1 MTNKYKKEL
10 EELKRRVYNEKSLA
24 ELKRIGKLKKG
35 LLNVDQYKKANK
47 KDLVERLVKGS
58 QLSDESKKVLLEI
71 AQTKDLKVNASM
83 SKEVILQKIT
93 NPKLT
98 DLNENRLRKIAEK
111 KGVPLRTQLTN
122 RAIIQ
127 RLENPT
133 DYYTVESLKRLARSN
148 NIDVRRNISK
158 PELINILGERNLI
171 TTTPIT
177 AQESN
182 LGVLSSKVPIDLI
195 RKAKKKAQSAK
206 EALEIFKEYI
216 KNLKGYNIS
225 ANRLK
230 KLSKQLERKEKKATE
245 EKDRIFTPIIEASAF
260 KNYTNQYVMYN
271 TKANYEPIEFL
282 EYAKPAI
289 LNIFNSNRNIK
300 TILYLHCLMQNIQSI
315 IPVEF
320 AFHSKDLKLVLEGT
334 DISELY
340 NEMADEI
347 EEEIQK
353 VENSEGS
360 GYTFVKVIKLVL
372 HTTKWEPIYGSSYI
386 PLDPYLANKKAI
398 INMKNEDDKCFMWC
412 VLRALYPKDK
422 NAERIDKDLKSKQD
436 NINMKGI
443 CYPVSLKAIDHFE
456 HLNPNI
462 SISVLGYNKEDR
474 VFPLRISKYTG
485 CDYDIVLLLL
495 KEAEKGESGE
505 IKEKTHYTLV
515 KNKSALIA
523 SQINSHEHKRHLC
536 LNCFN
541 SFNSPETLEKHKEY
555 CYENES
561 IKTNMPSPNTYLRFK
576 NFLYSEKAPF
586 AVYADFESLIKPL
599 DNCDPDPN
607 KSYTKKYQKHEPISF
622 SYYIAVN
629 GVFKP
634 VLRKYTKTKP
644 EDADAMDVFIK
655 WLEEDVKAIANIEEK
670 EMIFTEEDRKHF
682 NNASDC
688 WICGEELGNDRVRDH
703 CHFTGRYRGPA
714 HNRCNLKYRKPKNI
728 SVFFH
733 NLSGYDSHLFIKKL
747 GTPNKNENIDCIPN
761 NEEKYI
767 SFSKTIVT
775 GQYTNK
781 KGEIKDKTFK
791 IVFKDSLK
799 FMSSSLGALVNNL
812 PKDAFKNLLK
822 YFTPKQAE
830 ILKQKGFYP
839 YEYMDSEE
847 KFNDTKLPPREAF
860 YSKLSGKGI
869 TEKDYKH
876 AGDVWNSFKMKTFL
890 EYHELYNITDVLLLA
905 DVFENFR
912 DLCLKIYGLDPVY
925 YFTAPGLAWDA
936 CLKITSI
943 DLELLS
949 DPNMLLM
956 FEKGI
961 RGGISIIS
969 NRYGKAN
976 NKYLRKGYNKNLPSK
991 YLMYLDAN
999 NLYGC
1004 AMSEKLPTHGFK
1016 WLSGGE
1022 MKKLFNNRVIQVWEK
1037 IPCILEVDLEYPE
1050 NLHDLHN
1057 DYPFCPEKVKC
1068 KNGVE
1073 KLIPNLN
1080 DKTKYIIHYKNLIQ
1094 CLRAGMKLKKI
1105 HRGIKFVES
1114 EWMKPYIDK
1123 NTNLRAKAKN
1133 NFEKDFFKLMNNS
1146 VFGKTMENIRNRVD
1160 VKLVNTKE
1168 KLRKLVAKPNFKGR
1182 KIFNENLVSVHMKKT
1197 SLTMNKPIYLG
1208 MCILDLSKI
1217 IMFDFHYNYIKSKYV
1232 DKAKLL
1238 FTDTDSLMYEIETE
1252 DFYKDIAGDV
1262 KNKFDTSDYP
1272 ENHPSGIPTGE
1283 NKKVLGMMKDEAAG
1297 KIIKEFVGLRSKL
1310 YSFVMDDGG
1319 EIKKCK
1325 GIKKQVVESSI
1336 RHEHYKT
1343 CLTTGK
1349 ELLRKQNILRSY
1361 EHEVYTEEVNKVAL
1375 SALDDK
1381 RYILSDGM
1389 DTLALG
1395 HYKIQQG
1402 DYRRE
1407 TDSKNLSQF
1416 PPPLNSLNDARQD
1429 DRRIK

>member
-1 MTNKYKKEL
+1 M
-10 EELKRRVYNEKSLA
+10 
-24 ELKRIGKLKKG
+24 
-35 LLNVDQYKKANK
+35 
-47 KDLVERLVKGS
+47 
-58 QLSDESKKVLLEI
+58 
-71 AQTKDLKVNASM
+71 
-83 SKEVILQKIT
+83 
-93 NPKLT
+93 
-98 DLNENRLRKIAEK
+98 
-111 KGVPLRTQLTN
+111 
-122 RAIIQ
+122 
-127 RLENPT
+127 
-133 DYYTVESLKRLARSN
+133 
-148 NIDVRRNISK
+148 
-158 PELINILGERNLI
+158 
-171 TTTPIT
+171 
-177 AQESN
+177 
-182 LGVLSSKVPIDLI
+182 
-195 RKAKKKAQSAK
+195 
-206 EALEIFKEYI
+206 
-216 KNLKGYNIS
+216 
-225 ANRLK
+225 
-230 KLSKQLERKEKKATE
+230 ERKEKKAKE
-245 EKDRIFTPIIEASAF
+245 EKDRIFTPTREASAF

-271 TKANYEPIEFL
+271 TIANLGPLVFL
-282 EYAKPAI
+282 TYAKPAI

-300 TILYLHCLMQNIQSI
+300 TILYLHCLMERIATTGDKVI
-315 IPVEF
+315 KEF
-320 AFHSKDLKLVLEGT
+320 AFHSKDLKLVLEET
-334 DISELY
+334 EESELY
-340 NEMADEI
+340 NEMVEEI

-353 VENSEGS
+353 VQNAEGS
-360 GYTFVKVIKLVL
+360 GWQFLKVIKLVL
-372 HTTKWEPIYGSSYI
+372 HTTKWEPLYGSSYI
-386 PLDPYLANKKAI
+386 PLDPYLANKKAL
-398 INMKNEDDKCFMWC
+398 INMQNEDDKCFMWS
-412 VLRALYPKDK
+412 VLRALYPKD
-422 NAERIDKDLKSKQD
+422 NHPERIDKDLKSKQD
-436 NINMKGI
+436 SINMDGI
-443 CYPVSLKAIDHFE
+443 CYPVNFRAIDRFE

-462 SISVLGYNKEDR
+462 SISVLGYNKEER
-474 VFPLRISKYTG
+474 VFPLKISKCTG
-485 CDYDIVLLLL
+485 CDNDIVLLLL
-495 KEAEKGESGE
+495 KEAVKGENGE

-523 SQINSHEHKRHLC
+523 SQINNHKGSREIC

-541 SFNSPETLEKHKEY
+541 SFNSPKTLEKHKEY

-561 IKTNMPSPNTYLRFK
+561 VKTTMPPPGTYLRFK
-576 NFLYSEKAPF
+576 NFLHSEKAPF
-586 AVYADFESLIKPL
+586 AVYADFESLIKPM

-607 KSYTKKYQKHEPISF
+607 KSYTKKYQKHKPISF
-622 SYYIAVN
+622 SYYIN
-629 GVFKP
+629 SSIDGVFKP

-670 EMIFTEEDRKHF
+670 EMIFTEEDRKQF
-682 NNASDC
+682 NKALDC
-688 WICGEELGNDRVRDH
+688 WICGEYLGNDRVRDH

-781 KGEIKDKTFK
+781 KGEVKNKTFK

-839 YEYMDSEE
+839 CDYMDSEE

-860 YSKLSGKGI
+860 YSKLSGRGI

-876 AGDVWNSFKMKTFL
+876 AWNVWNSFKMKTFK

-912 DLCLKIYGLDPVY
+912 ELCLKIYGLDSVY

-936 CLKITSI
+936 CLKITGI
-943 DLELLS
+943 ELELLS
-949 DPNMLLM
+949 ETNMLLM

-969 NRYGKAN
+969 NRYGRAN
-976 NKYLRKGYNKNLPSK
+976 NKYMQKGFNKNKPSK

-1016 WLSGGE
+1016 WLTGGE
-1022 MKKLFNNRVIQVWEK
+1022 MEKNYENRHNLNK
-1037 IPCILEVDLEYPE
+1037 MPCILEVDLEYPE

-1057 DYPFCPEKVKC
+1057 DYPLCPEKVKC

-1073 KLIPNLN
+1073 KLIPNLRN
-1080 DKTKYIIHYKNLIQ
+1080 KKKYVLHYKNLIQ
-1094 CLRAGMKLKKI
+1094 CLDMGLKVTRI

-1182 KIFNENLVSVHMKKT
+1182 KIFSENLVSVHMKKT
-1197 SLTMNKPIYLG
+1197 SLTMNKPVYLG
-1208 MCILDLSKI
+1208 MCILDLSKT
-1217 IMFDFHYNYIKSKYV
+1217 IMYDFHYNYIKSKYG

-1238 FTDTDSLMYEIETE
+1238 FTDTDSFMYEIETE
-1252 DFYKDIAGDV
+1252 DFYKDISGDV
-1262 KNKFDTSDYP
+1262 KDRFDTSDYP
-1272 ENHPSGIPTGE
+1272 ENHPSGIPTGI

-1310 YSFVMDDGG
+1310 YSFIMDDG
-1319 EIKKCK
+1319 EETKKCK

-1343 CLTTGK
+1343 CLLTGK
-1349 ELLRKQNILRSY
+1349 ELLRKLNILRSY
-1361 EHEVYTEEVNKVAL
+1361 NHEVYTEEINKVAL

-1381 RYILSDGM
+1381 RYILKDGM
-1389 DTLALG
+1389 DTLAWW
-1395 HYKIQQG
+1395 HYKIK
-1402 DYRRE
+1402 D
-1407 TDSKNLSQF
+1407 
-1416 PPPLNSLNDARQD
+1416 
-1429 DRRIK
+1429 I

>member
-1 MTNKYKKEL
+1 MTNEYKKEI
-10 EELKRRVYNEKSLA
+10 EETDRRIYNEKSLA
-24 ELKRIGKLKKG
+24 ELKRIGKKEG

-47 KDLVERLVKGS
+47 KDLVERLVKGR
-58 QLSDESKKVLLEI
+58 QLSDNNKDVLLEI
-71 AQTKDLKVNASM
+71 AQTKKDLKVNASM
-83 SKEVILQKIT
+83 SKKVILQKIT

-98 DLNENRLRKIAEK
+98 DLSENLLRKIAK
-111 KGVPLRTQLTN
+111 NKGVPLRSQMTN
-122 RAIIQ
+122 KAIIQ

-133 DYYTVESLKRLARSN
+133 DYYTVESLKRLARSKK
-148 NIDVRRNISK
+148 IDVRRNISK

-182 LGVLSSKVPIDLI
+182 LGFFEQIIPIPLI
-195 RKAKKKAQSAK
+195 ESGKKKARSAK
-206 EALEIFKEYI
+206 EALENLKEYI
-216 KNLKGYNIS
+216 LNLKLFYDIS

-230 KLSKQLERKEKKATE
+230 KLSKQLERKEKK
-245 EKDRIFTPIIEASAF
+245 EKDERDKIFTPILEASAF
-260 KNYTNQYVMYN
+260 ENYTNQYGIYN
-271 TKANYEPIEFL
+271 NINAPYTPKEFL
-282 EYAKPAI
+282 AYAKPVI
-289 LNIFNSNRNIK
+289 LNIFKSNRNIK
-300 TILYLHCLMQNIQSI
+300 TMLYLHCIMSRDEGYDEEDEGYND
-315 IPVEF
+315 VRDGRRRMTAKF
-320 AFHSKDLKLVLEGT
+320 AFHSKGLKLVLEGT

-353 VENSEGS
+353 VNESEGS
-360 GYTFVKVIKLVL
+360 GWTLVGVISLVL
-372 HTTKWEPIYGSSYI
+372 HVTKWEPIYGSSYI
-386 PLDPYLANKKAI
+386 PLDPYIANKKAI

-412 VLRALYPKDK
+412 VLRALYPKNDHP
-422 NAERIDKDLKSKQD
+422 ERIDKDLKSKQD
-436 NINMKGI
+436 IINMKGI

-495 KEAEKGESGE
+495 KEAEKGENGE

-523 SQINSHEHKRHLC
+523 SQKNNHKGKRHLC

-541 SFNSPETLEKHKEY
+541 SFNTSESLNKYKEY
-555 CYENES
+555 CYENKS
-561 IKTNMPSPNTYLRFK
+561 VKITMPPQNTYLRFK
-576 NFLYSEKAPF
+576 NFHHSEKAPF

-629 GVFKP
+629 GVFFKP

-644 EDADAMDVFIK
+644 EHADAMDIFIK
-655 WLEEDVKAIANIEEK
+655 WLEEDVKDIANIEPK

-714 HNRCNLKYRKPKNI
+714 HNKCNLKYRKPKNI

-733 NLSGYDSHLFIKKL
+733 NLSGYDSHLFIKKI
-747 GTPNKNENIDCIPN
+747 GTSNKNENIDCIPN

-767 SFSKTIVT
+767 SFSKTKVT

-781 KGEIKDKTFK
+781 KGEVKDKTFK

-799 FMSSSLGALVNNL
+799 FMSSSLGVLVNNL
-812 PKDAFKNLLK
+812 PKDAFKNLLN

-860 YSKLSGKGI
+860 YSNLSGKGI

-876 AGDVWNSFKMKTFL
+876 AGDVWNSFKMKTFK

-936 CLKITSI
+936 CLKITDI

-969 NRYGKAN
+969 NRYGEAN
-976 NKYLRKGYNKNLPSK
+976 NKYMRKGFNKNKPSK

-1016 WLSGGE
+1016 WLSCGE
-1022 MKKLFNNRVIQVWEK
+1022 MEKLFNNQVLQVWEK

-1057 DYPFCPEKVKC
+1057 DYPFCPERVKC

-1123 NTNLRAKAKN
+1123 NTNLRAMAKN

-1168 KLRKLVAKPNFKGR
+1168 KLRKLVAKPNLR
-1182 KIFNENLVSVHMKKT
+1182 SPPKIFSENLVSVHMRKT
-1197 SLTMNKPIYLG
+1197 SLLMNKPIYIG
-1208 MCILDLSKI
+1208 MCILELSKI
-1217 IMFDFHYNYIKSKYV
+1217 IMFDFH
-1232 DKAKLL
+1232 
-1238 FTDTDSLMYEIETE
+1238 
-1252 DFYKDIAGDV
+1252 
-1262 KNKFDTSDYP
+1262 
-1272 ENHPSGIPTGE
+1272 
-1283 NKKVLGMMKDEAAG
+1283 
-1297 KIIKEFVGLRSKL
+1297 
-1310 YSFVMDDGG
+1310 
-1319 EIKKCK
+1319 
-1325 GIKKQVVESSI
+1325 
-1336 RHEHYKT
+1336 
-1343 CLTTGK
+1343 
-1349 ELLRKQNILRSY
+1349 
-1361 EHEVYTEEVNKVAL
+1361 
-1375 SALDDK
+1375 
-1381 RYILSDGM
+1381 
-1389 DTLALG
+1389 
-1395 HYKIQQG
+1395 
-1402 DYRRE
+1402 
-1407 TDSKNLSQF
+1407 
-1416 PPPLNSLNDARQD
+1416 
-1429 DRRIK
+1429 

>member
-1 MTNKYKKEL
+1 MTNKYKKEV
-10 EELKRRVYNEKSLA
+10 EEINRRVYNEKSLA
-24 ELKRIGKLKKG
+24 RLKIIGKKKG
-35 LLNVDQYKKANK
+35 LLNVDQYKKTNK
-47 KDLVERLVKGS
+47 KDLVERLVKGR
-58 QLSDESKKVLLEI
+58 QLKDESENVLLGI
-71 AQTKDLKVNASM
+71 AQNKDLKVNESM
-83 SKEVILQKIT
+83 SKNVILQKIT
-93 NPKLT
+93 SPKLT
-98 DLNENRLRKIAEK
+98 DYKESYLRKIAEK
-111 KGVPLRTQLTN
+111 KGIPLRSQLTN
-122 RAIIQ
+122 KEIIK

-182 LGVLSSKVPIDLI
+182 LGVLASKVPIELI

-216 KNLKGYNIS
+216 KNLKSYNIS
-225 ANRLK
+225 ADRLK
-230 KLSKQLERKEKKATE
+230 KLSKQLERKEKKAKE
-245 EKDRIFTPIIEASAF
+245 EKDRIFTPTREASAF

-271 TKANYEPIEFL
+271 TKANYEPLEFL

-300 TILYLHCLMQNIQSI
+300 TILYLHCHMERIATIGDNEIK
-315 IPVEF
+315 EF
-320 AFHSKDLKLVLEGT
+320 AFHSNDLKLVLEGT
-334 DISELY
+334 DESELY
-340 NEMADEI
+340 NEMKDEI

-353 VENSEGS
+353 VQNAEGS
-360 GYTFVKVIKLVL
+360 GWQFLKVIKLVL

-398 INMKNEDDKCFMWC
+398 INMQNEDDKCFMWS
-412 VLRALYPKDK
+412 VLRALYPK
-422 NAERIDKDLKSKQD
+422 NIHPERIDKDLKSKQD

-443 CYPVSLKAIDHFE
+443 CYPVDFRAIDRFE

-462 SISVLGYNKEDR
+462 SISVLGYNKEEG
-474 VFPLRISKYTG
+474 VFPLKISKYTG
-485 CDYDIVLLLL
+485 CDNDIVLLLL
-495 KEAEKGESGE
+495 KEAEKGENGE

-523 SQINSHEHKRHLC
+523 SQKNNHEHKRHLC

-541 SFNSPETLEKHKEY
+541 SFNSSETLEKHKEY

-561 IKTNMPSPNTYLRFK
+561 VKINMPPPSTYLRFNK
-576 NFLYSEKAPF
+576 FHHSEKTPF
-586 AVYADFESLIKPL
+586 VIYADFESLIKPM
-599 DNCDPDPN
+599 DNCNPDPN

-622 SYYIAVN
+622 SYYILCSID
-629 GVFKP
+629 GVYKP
-634 VLRKYTKTKP
+634 VLRKYTQTKP
-644 EDADAMDVFIK
+644 EGANAMDVFIK
-655 WLEEDVKAIANIEEK
+655 WLEEDVKAIANIEPK
-670 EMIFTEEDRKHF
+670 QMIFTEEDRKHF
-682 NNASDC
+682 NKASDC
-688 WICGEELGNDRVRDH
+688 WICGEYLANDRVRDH

-714 HNRCNLKYRKPKNI
+714 HNSCNLKYRKPKSI

-733 NLSGYDSHLFIKKL
+733 NLSGYDSHLFIKKI
-747 GTPNKNENIDCIPN
+747 GCSINKKENLKCIPY
-761 NEEKYI
+761 NEEKYLT
-767 SFSKTIVT
+767 FTKTIIT
-775 GQYTNK
+775 GQYKNK
-781 KGEIKDKTFK
+781 KGEDKDKTFD

-847 KFNDTKLPPREAF
+847 KFNDTKIPPREAF
-860 YSKLSGKGI
+860 YSKLSGRGI

-876 AGDVWNSFKMKTFL
+876 AGNVWNSFKMKTFK

-936 CLKITSI
+936 CLKITDI
-943 DLELLS
+943 ELELLS

-969 NRYGKAN
+969 NRYGEAN
-976 NKYLRKGYNKNLPSK
+976 NKYMQKGFNKNKPSK

-1016 WLSGGE
+1016 WLTGGE
-1022 MKKLFNNRVIQVWEK
+1022 MEKLFNNRVIQVWEK
-1037 IPCILEVDLEYPE
+1037 TPCILEVDLEYPE

-1057 DYPFCPEKVKC
+1057 DYPFCPERVKY

-1073 KLIPNLN
+1073 KLIPNLR

-1094 CLRAGMKLKKI
+1094 CLKAGMKLKKI

-1114 EWMKPYIDK
+1114 EWMKPYIEK
-1123 NTNLRAKAKN
+1123 NTNLRTKAKN

-1168 KLRKLVAKPNFKGR
+1168 KLRKLAAKPNFKGR
-1182 KIFNENLVSVHMKKT
+1182 KIFSENLVSVHMKKT
-1197 SLTMNKPIYLG
+1197 SLTMNKPVYLG
-1208 MCILDLSKI
+1208 MCILELSKI
-1217 IMFDFHYNYIKSKYV
+1217 IMFDFHYNYIKSKYA

-1238 FTDTDSLMYEIETE
+1238 FTDTDSLMYQIETE
-1252 DFYKDIAGDV
+1252 DFYKDITKDV
-1262 KNKFDTSDYP
+1262 KDRFDTSDYP
-1272 ENHPSGIPTGE
+1272 ENHPSGIPTGI
-1283 NKKVLGMMKDEAAG
+1283 NKKVLGMMEDEAAG

-1310 YSFVMDDGG
+1310 YSFIMDDGG
-1319 EIKKCK
+1319 ETKKCK
-1325 GIKKQVVESSI
+1325 GIKRQVVESSI

-1361 EHEVYTEEVNKVAL
+1361 NHEVYTEEVNKVAL

-1389 DTLALG
+1389 DTLAWG
-1395 HYKIQQG
+1395 HYKIK
-1402 DYRRE
+1402 D
-1407 TDSKNLSQF
+1407 K
-1416 PPPLNSLNDARQD
+1416 
-1429 DRRIK
+1429 

>member
-1 MTNKYKKEL
+1 MTNKYKKER
-10 EELKRRVYNEKSLA
+10 EEINRRIYANKSLPM
-24 ELKRIGKLKKG
+24 LKIIGKKKG

-47 KDLVERLVKGS
+47 NVLVERLVKGR
-58 QLSDESKKVLLEI
+58 QLSDESKNVLLEK
-71 AQTKDLKVNASM
+71 AQNENLKVNASM
-83 SKEVILQKIT
+83 SKKDILKKISS
-93 NPKLT
+93 PKLT
-98 DLNENRLRKIAEK
+98 DLNEKRLRKLAEK
-111 KGVPLRTQLTN
+111 GGIPLRSQMTN

-133 DYYTVESLKRLARSN
+133 NYYTVESLKRLARSN

-182 LGVLSSKVPIDLI
+182 LGVAASNVPIEII

-206 EALEIFKEYI
+206 EALENFKEYI
-216 KNLKGYNIS
+216 KNLKSYNIS
-225 ANRLK
+225 ADRLK
-230 KLSKQLERKEKKATE
+230 KLTKQLERKEKKAKE
-245 EKDRIFTPIIEASAF
+245 EKDRIFTPIREASAF
-260 KNYTNQYVMYN
+260 KNYTNQYVMNN
-271 TKANYEPIEFL
+271 TKANYDPIEFL
-282 EYAKPAI
+282 ADAKPAI
-289 LNIFNSNRNIK
+289 VNIFNSNRNIK
-300 TILYLHCLMQNIQSI
+300 TILYLHCLMERIETTGDKVI
-315 IPVEF
+315 KEF

-334 DISELY
+334 DE
-340 NEMADEI
+340 NEIYDEMVEEI

-353 VENSEGS
+353 VQNAEGS
-360 GYTFVKVIKLVL
+360 GWQFLKVIKLVL
-372 HTTKWEPIYGSSYI
+372 HTTRWDPINAGSYI
-386 PLDPYLANKKAI
+386 DLPEALKNKHAI
-398 INMKNEDDKCFMWC
+398 INMKNQDEECFKWC
-412 VLRALYPKDK
+412 VLRALCPKDK

-436 NINMKGI
+436 TLNMKGI
-443 CYPVSLKAIDHFE
+443 RYPVNFRDIDRFE
-456 HLNPNI
+456 SQNPEI
-462 SISVLGYNKEDR
+462 SITILGYNKDER
-474 VFPLRISKYTG
+474 VYPLKISRYTG
-485 CDYDIVLLLL
+485 CEHDITLLLI
-495 KEAEKGESGE
+495 KDGEKS
-505 IKEKTHYTLV
+505 HYCLV
-515 KNKSALIA
+515 KNLSALLQ
-523 SQINSHEHKRHLC
+523 SQINNHKGIRNIC

-541 SFNSPETLEKHKEY
+541 GFNTPDSLNKHKEY
-555 CYENES
+555 CYNNECVK
-561 IKTNMPSPNTYLRFK
+561 IVMPPSGTYLRFK
-576 NFLYSEKAPF
+576 NFPHSEKAPF
-586 AVYADFESLIKPL
+586 AVYADFESLIKPM

-607 KSYTKKYQKHEPISF
+607 KSYTKKHQKHEPISF
-622 SYYIAVN
+622 SYYILCSID
-629 GVFKP
+629 GVYKP
-634 VLRKYTKTKP
+634 VLRKYTQTKP
-644 EDADAMDVFIK
+644 EGANAIDVFIK

-670 EMIFTEEDRKHF
+670 EIIFTEEDRKQF
-682 NNASDC
+682 NKASDC
-688 WICGEELGNDRVRDH
+688 WICGEYLGNDRVRDH

-714 HNRCNLKYRKPKNI
+714 HNSCNLKYRKPKSI

-747 GTPNKNENIDCIPN
+747 GSPNKNENIDCIPN

-767 SFSKTIVT
+767 SFSKTIKT

-781 KGEIKDKTFK
+781 KGEVKDKTFK

-839 YEYMDSEE
+839 YEYMDSIE
-847 KFNDTKLPPREAF
+847 KFNNTKLPPREAF
-860 YSKLSGKGI
+860 YSKLSGRGI
-869 TEKDYKH
+869 KEKDYNH
-876 AGDVWNSFKMKTFL
+876 AWNVWNTFKMKTFK

-936 CLKITSI
+936 CLKMTDI

-949 DPNMLLM
+949 DPNMSLM

-969 NRYGKAN
+969 NRYGEAN
-976 NKYLRKGYNKNLPSK
+976 NKYMRKGFNKNKPSK

-1004 AMSEKLPTHGFK
+1004 AMSMKLPTHGFK
-1016 WLSGGE
+1016 WLTGGE
-1022 MKKLFNNRVIQVWEK
+1022 MEKIYENRHNLNK
-1037 IPCILEVDLEYPE
+1037 IPCILEVGLKYPE

-1073 KLIPNLN
+1073 KLIPNLR
-1080 DKTKYIIHYKNLIQ
+1080 DKKKYVLHYKNLIQ
-1094 CLRAGMKLKKI
+1094 CLDMGLKI
-1105 HRGIKFVES
+1105 THIYRGIKFIES
-1114 EWMKPYIDK
+1114 EWMKPYIEK
-1123 NTNLRAKAKN
+1123 NTNLRTKAKN
-1133 NFEKDFFKLMNNS
+1133 NFEKDFYKLMNNS

-1160 VKLVNTKE
+1160 VKLVNTEE
-1168 KLRKLVAKPNFKGR
+1168 KLRKLAAKPNFRSR
-1182 KIFNENLVSVHMKKT
+1182 KIFSENLVSVHMKKT
-1197 SLTMNKPIYLG
+1197 SLTMNKPVYLG
-1208 MCILDLSKI
+1208 MCILELSKT
-1217 IMFDFHYNYIKSKYV
+1217 IMYDFHYNYIKSKYG

-1238 FTDTDSLMYEIETE
+1238 FTDTDSFMYEIETE
-1252 DFYKDIAGDV
+1252 DFYKDISGDV
-1262 KNKFDTSDYP
+1262 KDRFDTSDYP
-1272 ENHPSGIPTGE
+1272 ENHPSGIPTGI

-1310 YSFVMDDGG
+1310 YSFIMDDGG
-1319 EIKKCK
+1319 ETKKCK
-1325 GIKKQVVESSI
+1325 GIKRQVVESSI

-1349 ELLRKQNILRSY
+1349 ELLRKQNILKSY

-1389 DTLALG
+1389 HTLAWG
-1395 HYKIQQG
+1395 HYKIK
-1402 DYRRE
+1402 D
-1407 TDSKNLSQF
+1407 N
-1416 PPPLNSLNDARQD
+1416 
-1429 DRRIK
+1429 

>member
-111 KGVPLRTQLTN
+111 KGIPLRTQLTN

-225 ANRLK
+225 ADRLK

-245 EKDRIFTPIIEASAF
+245 EKDRIFTPILEASAF

-282 EYAKPAI
+282 AYAKPAI
-289 LNIFNSNRNIK
+289 LNIFKSNQNIK
-300 TILYLHCLMQNIQSI
+300 TMLYLHCLMQNIQSTT
-315 IPVEF
+315 PVEF

-340 NEMADEI
+340 NGMADEI

-353 VENSEGS
+353 VENAEGS

-372 HTTKWEPIYGSSYI
+372 HVTKWQPLYGSSYI

-422 NAERIDKDLKSKQD
+422 NSERIDKDLKSKQD
-436 NINMKGI
+436 IINMKGI
-443 CYPVSLKAIDHFE
+443 CYPVSLNGIKRFE
-456 HLNPNI
+456 ELNPNI
-462 SISVLGYNKEDR
+462 SISVLGYNKGG
-474 VFPLRISKYTG
+474 VLPLQISKHTE
-485 CDYDIVLLLL
+485 CEYDIVLLLL
-495 KEAEKGESGE
+495 KEAVTGENGE

-515 KNKSALIA
+515 KNKSALIT
-523 SQINSHEHKRHLC
+523 SQKNNHKGKRHVC

-541 SFNSPETLEKHKEY
+541 SFNILESLNKHKEY
-555 CYENES
+555 CYKNKCV
-561 IKTNMPSPNTYLRFK
+561 KTNMPPQNTYLRFK
-576 NFLYSEKAPF
+576 NFLHSEKAPF

-622 SYYIAVN
+622 SYYILCSID
-629 GVFKP
+629 GVYKP
-634 VLRKYTKTKP
+634 VLRKYTQTKP
-644 EDADAMDVFIK
+644 EDADAMDIFIK
-655 WLEEDVKAIANIEEK
+655 WLEEDVKDIANIEVK

-688 WICGEELGNDRVRDH
+688 WICGEKLENDRVRDH

-714 HNRCNLKYRKPKNI
+714 HNKCNLKYRKPNNI

-733 NLSGYDSHLFIKKL
+733 NLSGYDSHLFIKKI
-747 GTPNKNENIDCIPN
+747 GCSINKNENIKCIPT

-767 SFSKTIVT
+767 SFTKTIVT

-781 KGEIKDKTFK
+781 KGKVKDKTFD

-799 FMSSSLGALVNNL
+799 FMSSSLEALVNNL
-812 PKDAFKNLLK
+812 PKDAFKNLIK

-869 TEKDYKH
+869 TEKDYEH
-876 AGDVWNSFKMKTFL
+876 AGNVWISFKMKTFK

-925 YFTAPGLAWDA
+925 YFTAPQLAWDA
-936 CLKITSI
+936 CLKMTSVK
-943 DLELLS
+943 LELLS
-949 DPNMLLM
+949 DEDMLLM
-956 FEKGI
+956 FEEGI

-969 NRYGKAN
+969 NRYGEAN
-976 NKYLRKGYNKNLPSK
+976 NKYMRKGFNKNKPSK

-1016 WLSGGE
+1016 WLLDREIG
-1022 MKKLFNNRVIQVWEK
+1022 KLFNNQVLQVWEK

-1057 DYPFCPEKVKC
+1057 DYPFCPERVEC
-1068 KNGVE
+1068 KNGVK
-1073 KLIPNLN
+1073 KLIPNLRG
-1080 DKTKYIIHYKNLIQ
+1080 KTKYIIHYKNLIQ

-1114 EWMKPYIDK
+1114 EWMKSYIDK
-1123 NTNLRAKAKN
+1123 NTNLRAMAKN

-1146 VFGKTMENIRNRVD
+1146 VFGKTMENLRNRVD
-1160 VKLVNTKE
+1160 VRLVNTKE
-1168 KLRKLVAKPNFKGR
+1168 KLRKLVAKPNFKSR
-1182 KIFNENLVSVHMKKT
+1182 KIFNENLVSVHMSKT
-1197 SLTMNKPIYLG
+1197 SLLMNKPIYLG

-1217 IMFDFHYNYIKSKYV
+1217 IMYDFHYNYIKSKYA

-1252 DFYKDIAGDV
+1252 DFYKDISGDV
-1262 KNKFDTSDYP
+1262 KDRFDTSDYP

-1283 NKKVLGMMKDEAAG
+1283 NKKVLGMMKDEVAG

-1319 EIKKCK
+1319 ETKKCK

-1361 EHEVYTEEVNKVAL
+1361 DHEVYTEEVNKVAL

-1381 RYILSDGM
+1381 RHILSDGM

-1395 HYKIQQG
+1395 HYKIV
-1402 DYRRE
+1402 
-1407 TDSKNLSQF
+1407 
-1416 PPPLNSLNDARQD
+1416 
-1429 DRRIK
+1429 

>member
-1 MTNKYKKEL
+1 MTNKNKKEI
-10 EELKRRVYNEKSLA
+10 EEIRRRVYNEKSLV
-24 ELKRIGKLKKG
+24 ELKRIGKVKKG

-47 KDLVERLVKGS
+47 KDLVERLLKGR
-58 QLSDESKKVLLEI
+58 QLKDESKDVLLGI
-71 AQTKDLKVNASM
+71 AQNEGIKVNASM
-83 SKEVILQKIT
+83 SKNVILQKIT
-93 NPKLT
+93 SPKLT
-98 DLNENRLRKIAEK
+98 DLNENRLRNIAEK
-111 KGVPLRTQLTN
+111 KGIPLRTQLTN
-122 RAIIQ
+122 KAIIQ

-182 LGVLSSKVPIDLI
+182 LGVLTSKVPIYLI
-195 RKAKKKAQSAK
+195 RNVKKKAKNAK
-206 EALEIFKEYI
+206 EALENLKEYI
-216 KNLKGYNIS
+216 ENLKYYKIS
-225 ANRLK
+225 ANILK
-230 KLSKQLERKEKKATE
+230 KLSKQLERKEKK
-245 EKDRIFTPIIEASAF
+245 EKEVRDKIFTPIKEKSAF
-260 KNYTNQYVMYN
+260 KNYTYQYVINNIGDYKVN
-271 TKANYEPIEFL
+271 EVL
-282 EYAKPAI
+282 GYAKPAI
-289 LNIFNSNRNIK
+289 LNIFKSNRNIK
-300 TILYLHCLMQNIQSI
+300 TMLYLHCIMKREAGYDEEDEGYDDVKGEGRRMSAK
-315 IPVEF
+315 F

-340 NEMADEI
+340 DEMTDEI

-353 VENSEGS
+353 VNDIESS
-360 GYTFVKVIKLVL
+360 GWNLVGVISLVL
-372 HTTKWEPIYGSSYI
+372 HVTKWEPIYGSSYI
-386 PLDPYLANKKAI
+386 PLDPYIANKKAI

-412 VLRALYPKDK
+412 VLRALYPKNDHP
-422 NAERIDKDLKSKQD
+422 ERIDKDLKSKQD

-443 CYPVSLKAIDHFE
+443 HYPVNFRAIDRFE
-456 HLNPNI
+456 DLNPNI

-485 CDYDIVLLLL
+485 CDNDIVLLLL
-495 KEAEKGESGE
+495 KEAVKGENGE

-515 KNKSALIA
+515 KNKSALIS

-541 SFNSPETLEKHKEY
+541 SFNTSESLNKHKEY
-555 CYENES
+555 CYENKS
-561 IKTNMPSPNTYLRFK
+561 VKITMPPQNTYSKFK

-634 VLRKYTKTKP
+634 ILRKYTKTKP
-644 EDADAMDVFIK
+644 EDADAMDIFIK
-655 WLEEDVKAIANIEEK
+655 WLEEDVKDIANIEPK
-670 EMIFTEEDRKHF
+670 EMIFTEEDIKHF

-714 HNRCNLKYRKPKNI
+714 HNKWNLKYRKPKNI

-747 GTPNKNENIDCIPN
+747 GTPDKNENIDCIPN

-799 FMSSSLGALVNNL
+799 FMSSSLGVLVNNL

-847 KFNDTKLPPREAF
+847 KFNDTKLRPREAF

-869 TEKDYKH
+869 TEKDYEH
-876 AGDVWNSFKMKTFL
+876 AGNVWNSFKMKTFK

-936 CLKITSI
+936 CLKITDI

-969 NRYGKAN
+969 NRYGEAN
-976 NKYLRKGYNKNLPSK
+976 NKYMRKGFNKNKPSK

-1016 WLSGGE
+1016 WLSCGE
-1022 MKKLFNNRVIQVWEK
+1022 MEKLFNNQVLQVWEK

-1105 HRGIKFVES
+1105 HRGIKFVQS

-1123 NTNLRAKAKN
+1123 NTNLRAMAKN

-1168 KLRKLVAKPNFKGR
+1168 KLRKLVAKPNLKSPP
-1182 KIFNENLVSVHMKKT
+1182 KIFSENLVSVHMRKT

-1217 IMFDFHYNYIKSKYV
+1217 IMFDFHYNYIKSKYA

-1252 DFYKDIAGDV
+1252 DFYKDISGDV
-1262 KNKFDTSDYP
+1262 KDRFDTSDYP

-1319 EIKKCK
+1319 ETKKCK
-1325 GIKKQVVESSI
+1325 GIKKQVVERSI

-1361 EHEVYTEEVNKVAL
+1361 EHEIYTEEVNKVAL

-1389 DTLALG
+1389 DTLAWG
-1395 HYKIQQG
+1395 HYKIK
-1402 DYRRE
+1402 D
-1407 TDSKNLSQF
+1407 N
-1416 PPPLNSLNDARQD
+1416 
-1429 DRRIK
+1429 